1 MRVTKVVFCCE
12 RNKMCKVTNFLG
24 LISVYFI
31 FKIKNGIVEIAG
43 SLKKIKIVQ
52 ITRYLVKS
60 YAMRGTKVAFSR
72 ERNKC
77 VKLQKKMFCKYQ
89 CISH

>member
-43 SLKKIKIVQ
+43 SLKK
-52 ITRYLVKS
+52 S
-60 YAMRGTKVAFSR
+60 
-72 ERNKC
+72 
-77 VKLQKKMFCKYQ
+77 KLFKLLD
-89 CISH
+89 I